1 MPTTHPAAQRAEQRR
16 WLARWRGPAQRVASR
31 ESVVAEGR
39 SFQVIL
45 RPSRDG
51 GYVVSLPAIPH
62 LMAHGATR
70 QHARI
75 KALALVQGYLHE
87 LRAEGRLPA
96 GRRPA
101 VPLAMLPLAA

>member
-1 MPTTHPAAQRAEQRR
+1 MRASSSGAARRGSAPGGRAVAVIDGPDSAYAWRR
-16 WLARWRGPAQRVASR
+16 LAASLALSTLGGIGLW
-31 ESVVAEGR
+31 SV
-39 SFQVIL
+39 
-45 RPSRDG
+45 
-51 GYVVSLPAIPH
+51 VVSLPAIPH

-96 GRRPA
+96 GRRPV
-101 VPLAMLPLAA
+101 VPLGTLPLAA

>member
-1 MPTTHPAAQRAEQRR
+1 M
-16 WLARWRGPAQRVASR
+16 
-31 ESVVAEGR
+31 
-39 SFQVIL
+39 L
-45 RPSRDG
+45 RFNYPVKLTRDRKDG

-62 LMAHGATR
+62 LVAHGATR

-101 VPLAMLPLAA
+101 VPLGTLPLAA